1 MTRMSCPSCDL
12 TVAFKAGE
20 STSGEVCPRC
30 LARSRGTMS
39 VRLRPGIAPRLLG
52 TEARVREFLRKRG
65 LSRAGTA

>member
-12 TVAFKAGE
+12 TVSFKRGE

-30 LARSRGTMS
+30 LARSSGTMS
-39 VRLRPGIAPRLLG
+39 VRLHPGIAPKPLG